1 LDRTVLAVNHCFD
14 VIVKRFNG
22 KNWKDAFLEAIPK
35 RKID

>member
-1 LDRTVLAVNHCFD
+1 

-35 RKID
+35 RKIE